1 LGTADVAEAS
11 AANAAEGISE
21 FRAAIV
27 ESGTPV
33 AAATSGTVDGSDTG
47 ASGVL
52 FHGVQD
58 RLRDEIEANG
68 EATMGVA

>member
-1 LGTADVAEAS
+1 MVEAS
-11 AANAAEGISE
+11 AAIAAEGMSE
-21 FRAAIV
+21 LSAAVV
-27 ESGTPV
+27 EFGTPV

-52 FHGVQD
+52 FQGVQD

-68 EATMGVA
+68 EAAAGET